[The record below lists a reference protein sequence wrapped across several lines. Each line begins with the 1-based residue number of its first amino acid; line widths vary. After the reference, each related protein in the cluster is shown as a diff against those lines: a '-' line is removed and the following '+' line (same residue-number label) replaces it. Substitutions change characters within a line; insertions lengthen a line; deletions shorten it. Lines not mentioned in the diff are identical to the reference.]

1 MSFKMTQSQYT
12 SLYGPTVGDA
22 VRLGDTNLFATVEK
36 DYANYG
42 EEATFGGGK
51 SIRDGMAQNPNVT
64 RDDRKVADLVLTNA
78 LIIDYD
84 KIVKAD
90 IGVKNGYIF
99 AIGKAGNP
107 DIMDNVDIIIGSTTD
122 IISAEGKIV
131 TAGGIDTH
139 VHFINPEQAEVA
151 LESGVTTHI
160 GGGTGASEGAKATT
174 VTPGPWYIHRMLEA
188 AEDLPINVGFTGK
201 GQAVNHTALI
211 EQIHAGVIGLKVH
224 EDWGATPSALSH
236 ALDVADEFDVQIA
249 LHADTLNEAGFM
261 EDTMAAVK
269 DRVLHMYHTEGAG
282 GGHAPDL
289 IKSASY
295 PNILPSSTNPTLP
308 YTHNTVDEHLDMVMI
323 THHLN
328 ASIPEDIAFADSRIR
343 KETIAAE
350 DVLQDMGVF
359 SMVSSDSQAMGR
371 VGEVITRTWQVAHR
385 MKEQRGALEG
395 DTDYNDNN
403 RIKRYI
409 AKYTINPAITHGI
422 SDYVGS
428 IEKGK
433 LADLVLWNPAFF
445 GVKPELVVKGGLIN
459 SAVNGDAN
467 ASIPTSEPMKYR
479 KMYGQYGEN
488 KQHTAITFVS
498 KTAYENGIYNQ
509 LNLERMVRP
518 VHGIRN
524 LTKKDMKNNDATPK
538 LDVDPQTYEVFVDGE
553 KITSEPATELPLAQ
567 RYFLF

>member
-1 MSFKMTQSQYT
+1 MTQSQYT
-12 SLYGPTVGDA
+12 SLYGPTVGDS
-22 VRLGDTNLFATVEK
+22 VRLGDTNLFAQVEK

-42 EEATFGGGK
+42 DEATFGGGK

-64 RDDRKVADLVLTNA
+64 RDDKNVADLVLTNA

-90 IGVKNGYIF
+90 IGIKNGYIF
-99 AIGKAGNP
+99 KIGKAGNP
-107 DIMDNVDIIIGSTTD
+107 DIMDNVDIIIGATTD
-122 IISAEGKIV
+122 IIAAEGKIV

-151 LESGVTTHI
+151 LESGITTHI
-160 GGGTGASEGAKATT
+160 GGGTGASE
-174 VTPGPWYIHRMLEA
+174 
-188 AEDLPINVGFTGK
+188 VGFTGK

-211 EQIHAGVIGLKVH
+211 EQIHAGAIGLKVH

-236 ALDVADEFDVQIA
+236 ALDVADEFDIQVA

-289 IKSASY
+289 IKSAAYS
-295 PNILPSSTNPTLP
+295 NILPSSTNPTLP

-371 VGEVITRTWQVAHR
+371 VGEVVTRTWQVAHR
-385 MKEQRGALEG
+385 MKEQRGPLDG
-395 DTDYNDNN
+395 DFEYHDNN

-428 IEKGK
+428 VEAGK
-433 LADLVLWNPAFF
+433 LADLVMWEPEFF
-445 GVKPELVVKGGLIN
+445 GAKPDLVVKGGMIN

-467 ASIPTSEPMKYR
+467 GSIPTSEPLKYR
-479 KMYGQYGEN
+479 KMYGQFGGN
-488 KQHTAITFVS
+488 ITHTAMTFVS
-498 KTAYENGIYNQ
+498 NTAYENGIYRQ
-509 LNLERMVRP
+509 LNLKRMVRP
-518 VHGIRN
+518 VRNIRN
-524 LTKKDMKNNDATPK
+524 LTKADMKNNNATPK
-538 LDVDPQTYEVFVDGE
+538 IDVDPQTYEVFVDGN
-553 KITSEPATELPLAQ
+553 KITSEAATELPLTQ